1 MNSNKLLIIFS
12 CFLLILVIV
21 SAFNHSKSNRYEYV
35 STDNE
40 LLMNNIRC
48 TPEIVRSYE
57 KVKDVY
63 GRKNTLILRYVNNAC
78 GSCIDSY
85 LNEILTFQEETGK
98 DNVWIYPAYP
108 NDRRSRIQL
117 GAALGK
123 FNYQNIPADSLLIP
137 TVDGEEKSYFAWIN
151 NEGDIEMV
159 FFPDRLRIQQTRM
172 YLQEVKK
179 LLTTVK
185 ER

>member
-1 MNSNKLLIIFS
+1 
-12 CFLLILVIV
+12 
-21 SAFNHSKSNRYEYV
+21 
-35 STDNE
+35 
-40 LLMNNIRC
+40 MNNIRC
-48 TPEIVRSYE
+48 TPEVVRSYE

-63 GRKNTLILRYVNNAC
+63 GRKNTLIFRYISA
-78 GSCIDSY
+78 SCSSCTDSH
-85 LNEILTFQEETGK
+85 LEEILAFQEETGK

-108 NDRRSRIQL
+108 NDRKSRIVL
-117 GAALGK
+117 NSDLAK
-123 FNYQNIPADSLLIP
+123 FNYRNIPADSLLIP
-137 TVDGEEKSYFAWIN
+137 TIDGEEKSYFAWIN
-151 NEGDIEMV
+151 NEGDIGMI